1 MVLTLTMRTW
11 ALFILLLAVFT
22 ISESHA
28 VKLQEYLTTV
38 TVTYAPSEPTSV
50 PEERDLSIVSTLTTT
65 KTFLGRPATAV
76 ITKTVA
82 VDNPM
87 PTVVYYCD
95 NMPQICKN
103 TVIAKGDQPDIWLY
117 DSDTVNGANRRRA
130 AACPAPVVNFCKN
143 TGQCDTKIKDG
154 HDWRMSCDEAP
165 PASFLNRGLG
175 AEIIC
180 ASYREQEGQRRILGA
195 VSNLKAGDGKP
206 YRQMGRAYPV
216 VFSLDYSP
224 KTGVSTSAYG
234 AVIAGGASFGSG
246 QPRTELTFEAP
257 GPTAARTGTYNDYKK
272 PTFVDWGFGGKKV
285 ECQPEQDTC
294 KNERLAEPHLAV
306 FSTVF
311 GDSRPTPAPTFNRQA
326 VAAAASSTCKSKS
339 PRERSRDKARQARD
353 DLDRVRSAQQVISG
367 DSQFAKN
374 VRDAAAAAAAAAILA
389 ASRAIDISYAGS
401 DTDTNRQ
408 EVYDAANSALR
419 ADATLKTIND
429 PKIQSLYSAVSSAAI
444 DASSAANIAST
455 FLPSPTAPAG
465 QSQDGG
471 VEDPEPDGNDSSGSS
486 ACISPGTSRVLGWVV
501 RDGSVNSCYPKYNIK
516 SSSASN
522 GRLSLAFTGD
532 GDSGFVGFDVDTS
545 TSCKGVYRFSGDNSP
560 VTQWAPFCSSSTNG
574 EVVPY
579 LDGVKLVSGL
589 AIYQGV
595 TLLAIAA
602 KSQSALDCYAK
613 SIVRGS
619 FVNNGVYKITGAS
632 NCRLGQIPD
641 IPEAALFNLSIPIP
655 EETMLAPTKTNAM

>member
-103 TVIAKGDQPDIWLY
+103 TVIAKGDQPDIWLC

-130 AACPAPVVNFCKN
+130 AACPAPV
-143 TGQCDTKIKDG
+143 
-154 HDWRMSCDEAP
+154 
-165 PASFLNRGLG
+165 
-175 AEIIC
+175 
-180 ASYREQEGQRRILGA
+180 
-195 VSNLKAGDGKP
+195 AGDGKP

-224 KTGVSTSAYG
+224 KTGASTSAYG

-257 GPTAARTGTYNDYKK
+257 GPTADRTGTYNKFK
-272 PTFVDWGFGGKKV
+272 EPTFVDWGFGARKV

-294 KNERLAEPHLAV
+294 RNERLAEPHLAV

-339 PRERSRDKARQARD
+339 PRERSRDKAR
-353 DLDRVRSAQQVISG
+353 
-367 DSQFAKN
+367 
-374 VRDAAAAAAAAAILA
+374 DAAAAAAAAAILA

-401 DTDTNRQ
+401 DTNTNRQ

-465 QSQDGG
+465 QSKDGG
-471 VEDPEPDGNDSSGSS
+471 VEDPEPEGDDGSGSS
-486 ACISPGTSRVLGWVV
+486 ACISPGTSRVLGWGV

-545 TSCKGVYRFSGDNSP
+545 TNCKGVYRFSGDNSP

-589 AIYQGV
+589 AVYQGV

-655 EETMLAPTKTNAM
+655 GETMLAPTKTSAM